1 MNRVF
6 HYITG
11 EVVRFGDRVRA
22 AEHLGPVVEVSLPA
36 SHTAVIC
43 RCPEGG
49 VHILSARLWNS
60 TGTPS
65 ASPINEPQRPPRM
78 RSLCEVKGADFMF
91 LR

>member
-1 MNRVF
+1 MDRVL

-11 EVVRFGDRVRA
+11 EVVRCGDRVRA
-22 AEHLGPVVEVSLPA
+22 AGHLGHVAEVFPPA
-36 SHTAVIC
+36 SHTAVSC

-60 TGTPS
+60 TGTPG
-65 ASPINEPQRPPRM
+65 ASPTNEPQRPPRM
-78 RSLCEVKGADFMF
+78 RSLCEVKGVGFMF